1 MTAQQLLNEILK
13 CLPLRVY
20 SRPPVIS
27 LLKEMG
33 FRVNKKSPLEVKDI
47 HRDDNSG
54 ELVCTLT
61 ADGEGEFTAA
71 LTNLRLDITHPL
83 YRAVKD
89 YQQEVAEALGKQD
102 VEDMRQTAIERE
114 DRASF
119 RIGDLY
125 KKKS

>member
-1 MTAQQLLNEILK
+1 MPVRDPKRNATTAM
-13 CLPLRVY
+13 V
-20 SRPPVIS
+20 PVIS

-61 ADGEGEFTAA
+61 PDGEGEFTAA

-102 VEDMRQTAIERE
+102 MEDMRQTAIARE
-114 DRASF
+114 DRGSF

-125 KKKS
+125 KKK